1 MVAVKC
7 SFVRWHKEYRA
18 RVFPFETSNARKSM
32 NTKLRTNAP
41 VMNASAF
48 NIAISKSIARWYKEE
63 FPSVLPTKKQ
73 STKSKEGN
81 SE

>member
-1 MVAVKC
+1 MQG
-7 SFVRWHKEYRA
+7 

-63 FPSVLPTKKQ
+63 FPSVLSNKETKHKV
-73 STKSKEGN
+73 EGN